1 MKKAREREMSRPSL
15 PLRLTFLLS
24 LSLTAS
30 YSSSLPFFHKP
41 SSLSPS
47 TPKAT
52 PSDLL
57 SLLGPKPQSSTI
69 NPLVAQDLKSCL
81 KFLVPFTPTKPKMES
96 RKCLGTRRELGLS
109 QIGARSRRE
118 EDELIWWPP
127 EPVLELAR
135 LAVDSGGDPA
145 AIHRA
150 LDPTIIAV
158 SFVLYFFF
166 PVLFIDVN
174 ALVFTSECDL
184 LGNMVTVLLRFW
196 LCRNWVSFKYV
207 QTCRNIYIY
216 IYAFLVMHLK
226 CLCGIGK

>member
-1 MKKAREREMSRPSL
+1 MGKSSL

-30 YSSSLPFFHKP
+30 YSSSLPFFHKQ
-41 SSLSPS
+41 SSPSPS

-57 SLLGPKPQSSTI
+57 SLLGPKPKSSTI

-81 KFLVPFTPTKPKMES
+81 KFLVPFTPKKAKMES
-96 RKCLGTRRELGLS
+96 RKCLTTRRELGPIH
-109 QIGARSRRE
+109 IGARSRRE

-150 LDPTIIAV
+150 LDPTIITV
-158 SFVLYFFF
+158 SLFVFF
-166 PVLFIDVN
+166 LFF
-174 ALVFTSECDL
+174 LFYLFT
-184 LGNMVTVLLRFW
+184 
-196 LCRNWVSFKYV
+196 
-207 QTCRNIYIY
+207 
-216 IYAFLVMHLK
+216 
-226 CLCGIGK
+226 